1 MELHKLVLLEQ
12 KLAGPFG
19 GLREAPPYEDAEVRL
34 TRGELSV
41 IIRALHLL
49 RAVNVAISK

>member
-1 MELHKLVLLEQ
+1 MTLSEIVVLEQ

-19 GLREAPPYEDAEVRL
+19 ALREAPPYEDAEVRL
-34 TRGELSV
+34 TRGDLTV

-49 RAVNVAISK
+49 RAVNVAVSK